1 MNTQYIAHP
10 SLNKAKG
17 QRGVA
22 LVTAMLVVVLSVM
35 LIEYLL
41 TQHQVVFRLIEQQRM
56 QAQAQQVL
64 DAGVNWARRILEE
77 DGRNSV
83 QDSLSESWAV
93 ALAPTP
99 VNDIQVAQ
107 GSNQAP
113 VSNAKADAVLSGK
126 IEDAQARYNLRNLFV
141 ETLTATGAQRTPN
154 DKELATLRRI
164 FTASGVSES
173 LVEKLSNALVLPR
186 ASGLSGPLNLITV
199 DDLRAVEGFSDEV
212 IQKLRPVLV
221 VLPSATPLNLNTAS
235 AMLIAARVE
244 GLDNASAQ
252 RLVQERDR
260 ATLKDLADV
269 SSRLPDKTLQLNPS
283 EVSVST
289 QFFLLN
295 GQVQYRDVTAWR
307 TTLVA
312 RDAIT
317 TRLVWERPW

>member
-1 MNTQYIAHP
+1 MNACRSARP
-10 SLNKAKG
+10 SLKKSKP

-22 LVTAMLVVVLSVM
+22 LVTAMLIVVLSVM
-35 LIEYLL
+35 LIDYLL
-41 TQHQVVFRLIEQQRM
+41 TQHQILFRLIEQQRM
-56 QAQAQQVL
+56 QAQAQQIL

-77 DGRNSV
+77 DSRNSA
-83 QDSLSESWAV
+83 QDALSESWAI
-93 ALAPTP
+93 AMAPTP
-99 VNDIQVAQ
+99 VNDIQTAQ

-141 ETLTATGAQRTPN
+141 ETVTTTGTQRTPN

-164 FTASGVSES
+164 FTASGVSEG
-173 LVEKLSNALVLPR
+173 LVEDLSRALILPR
-186 ASGLSGPLNLITV
+186 TNGPLNLITV
-199 DDLRAVEGFSDEV
+199 DDLRAVEGFTDEV